1 MLFRRFEN
9 HVKTKIWLAV
19 LIDFLI
25 VVMGVFVGLQIWNW
39 NEEHSARSDYMQA
52 LERLDSEIEI
62 NHASVAKVDTEA
74 AQSLQIV
81 GDALDIL
88 LSCSDSDANR
98 LLVNKGLN
106 ELRNTNGIYLR
117 RQALQEL
124 TTTPRLLAHQTA
136 QERQRFTDMLIHFE
150 LTEVNSDLAED
161 HPLKKRFE
169 DNPLLSVG
177 PRLTLSSNKDY
188 GDDIPHI
195 RNIKLNTPIDVA
207 CKNDPLIKAFVTWE
221 RWQGVLLPMMGQ
233 IRNELNATKA
243 LLEKR
248 R

>member
-1 MLFRRFEN
+1 MLFRRVEN
-9 HVKTKIWLAV
+9 HVKTRIWLAV

-39 NEEHSARSDYMQA
+39 NEERSAHSDYMQA

-98 LLVNKGLN
+98 SLVNKGIN
-106 ELRNTNGIYLR
+106 ELRNTNGIFLR
-117 RQALQEL
+117 RQALREL
-124 TTTPRLLAHQTA
+124 TTTPRFLAHQTA
-136 QERQRFTDMLIHFE
+136 EERQRFTDMLIHFE
-150 LTEVNSDLAED
+150 MAKVNSDLAED

-169 DNPLLSVG
+169 DNPILSVG
-177 PRLTLSSNKDY
+177 PRLTLTNEDY

-195 RNIKLNTPIDVA
+195 RRIELNTPIDVA
-207 CKNDPLIKAFVTWE
+207 CKNDALIKAFVTWE
-221 RWQGVLLPMMGQ
+221 RWQGDLLPMVWQ
-233 IRNELNATKA
+233 IRNELNATKV
-243 LLEKR
+243 LLENR
-248 R
+248 Q